1 MISFKAAR
9 VGTLVLLIIGFV
21 FTMTSAFAF
30 WREVT
35 VTTEVEITTIGSP
48 IQILVTDLTANY
60 DDLRLVPEGYVIS
73 VGDVDRLELHYNIGV
88 SRELLNEVLLQIS
101 IDDIL
106 IGDDDTYSHLVSITV
121 MGDEGGT
128 RIDIYNDIVFITI
141 VIELLEPIDLEE
153 ALAYGLDTGR
163 VNVDDSIVAYE
174 AIQGQQISFT
184 ITFELIKKEETEQ

>member
-35 VTTEVEITTIGSP
+35 VTTEVEIATIGSP
-48 IQILVTDLTANY
+48 IEILVTDLTANY

-101 IDDIL
+101 INSVL
-106 IGDDDTYSHLVSITV
+106 IGDDDTYSHLVSFTV
-121 MGDEGGT
+121 IGDEDGT
-128 RIDIYNDIVFITI
+128 GLDIYNDIVYITI

-153 ALAYGLDTGR
+153 VLEYELDTSL
-163 VNVDDSIVAYE
+163 VNVDDSIAAYE

-184 ITFELIKKEETEQ
+184 IMFELIKKEETE